1 DDKHPVFGEVID
13 GMDVVET
20 IGSADTDMHDS
31 PTTPITLDSVEIH
44 D

>member
-1 DDKHPVFGEVID
+1 VID

-20 IGSADTDMHDS
+20 IGDTEADPSDRPVDT
-31 PTTPITLDSVEIH
+31 ILLESVEIH